1 MPKYEQGN
9 FVGPTLLAG
18 VKTHM
23 DCYKEEIFGP
33 VLSCVEVRCGG
44 VAGGCGHDTLLIDL
58 RTQQQAA
65 ILHLPDSTLNT
76 RPACWLKW
84 GFLVAVRCP
93 LDWDSK

>member
-1 MPKYEQGN
+1 MHLRPTLSLQVPKYEQGN

-44 VAGGCGHDTLLIDL
+44 VAGGCGHDTLHRLAYPTTGGYL
-58 RTQQQAA
+58 LALTQ
-65 ILHLPDSTLNT
+65 LLT
-76 RPACWLKW
+76 RPACWMER
-84 GFLVAVRCP
+84 GA
-93 LDWDSK
+93 